1 MKKFVQSALEGLTGG
16 DVDKKRR
23 ALLKGTAAAGAL
35 ATLPKGAKKL
45 MGSVAKKLPKN
56 LKETPAFK
64 ILQKDFFHKAFRANL
79 NHPEFADASSFLDDD
94 DDLKKIFS
102 IEDVHRIINKSIKN
116 KMEATGKS
124 FDEVASDFI
133 ESSEIMSD
141 DIMNSDIME
150 SGVAKSDWI
159 DFLNSSAEDWKQL
172 DIEQLYREGEAPFN
186 PSDYYIRNA
195 QSANLVAGSGPYR
208 VPLKDWGWELLDNEE
223 VARWMDTTDAGEA
236 LGKMQ
241 KAREIDPSYE
251 VWHVKDDILKDTNLE
266 EWLEGKV
273 PEELSGR
280 FFDEGEIIDYTE
292 FAKSIME
299 DYGLSKQELADYL
312 RKNKVIYQDLADDV
326 PTPQVKEYVEVFD

>member
-1 MKKFVQSALEGLTGG
+1 MKKLIEGALNALTKGEFSNRRRTFIKGLG
-16 DVDKKRR
+16 
-23 ALLKGTAAAGAL
+23 AAGAL
-35 ATLPKGAKKL
+35 TTLPKGAKKL
-45 MGSVAKKLPKN
+45 MESVAKKLPKN

-79 NHPEFADASSFLDDD
+79 NHPDFADASSFLDDD
-94 DDLKKIFS
+94 EYLKKIFS
-102 IEDVHRIINKSIKN
+102 TEDVHRIINKSIKN

-124 FDEVASDFI
+124 FDEVAGDFI
-133 ESSEIMSD
+133 ES
-141 DIMNSDIME
+141 SDIME
-150 SGVAKSDWI
+150 SGAAKSDWL

-172 DIEQLYREGEAPFN
+172 DIEQVYRQGEAPFN
-186 PSDYYIRNA
+186 PSDYY
-195 QSANLVAGSGPYR
+195 SGPYR
-208 VPLKDWGWELLDNEE
+208 ALLKDWNWELLKNEE

-299 DYGLSKQELADYL
+299 DYGLSKQELAEYL
-312 RKNKVIYQDLADDV
+312 RKNKVIYQNLADDV
-326 PTPQVKEYVEVFD
+326 PTPQVKEYVEID